1 MNSSYFQKIGV
12 VLIALTY
19 SVFAISCTKTA
30 TTVEPGKAASPTDA
44 FKMLYTAVKSK
55 DTEKIKMMMSSS
67 TVKFVEGAAAQQ
79 NKPVEEV
86 YKNGLTATTFAE
98 TMPEIRDERIK
109 DTFGKVEVYNSKDNR
124 WEDLAFVNEEGGWKL
139 AVGDLFAG
147 TFQNPGKSKAQLET
161 ENSNSSGANNMV
173 PLPMNANG
181 NFTSGKPAANVANV
195 NTAQVAP
202 EKNAEKE
209 KK

>member
-1 MNSSYFQKIGV
+1 MNSSYFQKIGM
-12 VLIALTY
+12 VLMAVAFSL
-19 SVFAISCTKTA
+19 FAISCNKTA
-30 TTVEPGKAASPTDA
+30 TTIEPGKAASPTEA
-44 FKMLYTAVKSK
+44 YKMLFTAVKGK

-79 NKPVEEV
+79 NKPVDEV

-109 DTFGKVEVYNSKDNR
+109 DNFGKVEVFNSKDNR

-147 TFQNPGKSKAQLET
+147 TFQNPAKSQAQLEA
-161 ENSNSSGANNMV
+161 ENANSSGANNMTQ
-173 PLPMNANG
+173 LPMNANG
-181 NFTSGKPAANVANV
+181 NFTSGKRAGNISNV

-202 EKNAEKE
+202 EKNAEKD

>member
-1 MNSSYFQKIGV
+1 MNFRNFQKIGV
-12 VLIALTY
+12 VFIALTL
-19 SVFAISCTKTA
+19 SLFAMSCTKTA
-30 TTVEPGKAASPTDA
+30 TTVEPGKAATPTEA
-44 FKMLYTAVKSK
+44 YKMLFTAVKSK
-55 DTEKIKMMMSSS
+55 DTEKIKMMMSAS

-98 TMPEIRDERIK
+98 TMPEIRDQRIK
-109 DTFGKVEVYNSKDNR
+109 DNFGKVEVFNSKDNR
-124 WEDLAFVNEEGGWKL
+124 WEDLAFINEEGGWKL

-147 TFQNPGKSKAQLET
+147 TFQNPGISQTQMEA
-161 ENSNSSGANNMV
+161 ENANSSGANNLV
-173 PLPMNANG
+173 PLATNANG

-195 NTAQVAP
+195 NTAQVTP
-202 EKNAEKE
+202 DKNAEKD